1 MTLEQY
7 AYFGEII
14 AAVAVVASLIYVARQ
29 LGQNTAMMRVNAARE
44 RVQRDTELSSAISGS
59 QEFAELWAKGA
70 SNFENLDEIER
81 LRLIFFE
88 RGAIIHWHNMFALRK
103 KNLLPDADWNEL
115 LWIIQNLVGSRE
127 AVQEAWNVFK
137 DSFDEPFQDFL
148 EEQFSAAMKPS

>member
-59 QEFAELWAKGA
+59 QEFAEL
-70 SNFENLDEIER
+70 
-81 LRLIFFE
+81 
-88 RGAIIHWHNMFALRK
+88 
-103 KNLLPDADWNEL
+103 
-115 LWIIQNLVGSRE
+115 
-127 AVQEAWNVFK
+127 
-137 DSFDEPFQDFL
+137 
-148 EEQFSAAMKPS
+148 